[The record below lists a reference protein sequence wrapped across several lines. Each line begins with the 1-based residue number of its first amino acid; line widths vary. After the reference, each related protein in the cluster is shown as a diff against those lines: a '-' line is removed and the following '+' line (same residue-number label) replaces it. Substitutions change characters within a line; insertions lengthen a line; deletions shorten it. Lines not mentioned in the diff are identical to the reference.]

1 MYKTKKLSR
10 VEEEIKRK
18 EIKAKAAK
26 AKGMHATYSNYM
38 LDISILKDQLQK
50 LRTSPSRIL

>member
-1 MYKTKKLSR
+1 MNSKNKLSK

-18 EIKAKAAK
+18 EIRAKAAK

-50 LRTSPSRIL
+50 LRTSPHRNV

>member
-1 MYKTKKLSR
+1 MTQRNKLSK
-10 VEEEIKRK
+10 VEDEIRRK
-18 EIKAKAAK
+18 ELKAKKAR

-50 LRTSPSRIL
+50 LRTHPHRPI